1 MNDPEVAVV
10 GGGVA
15 GLGVAWRLAQR
26 GRRVAVFER
35 DRAGRGANRRG
46 ADRRGADR
54 RGASWAAAGMLA
66 PAAELGFEELDL
78 YAFGRESLARWP
90 AFARELREAT
100 GQDVG
105 YRTEGTFVVADDRDS
120 ARALRRLFRFQTEH
134 GARVEWL
141 TGDEAAEREPLL
153 SPRLPAAVWSPDDHQ
168 VDNRALADAL
178 RATAEAAGVAI
189 REGAEV
195 TAIEPGRRP
204 ALVVGGER
212 VEADAVVL
220 AAGAWSGAVG
230 GLEPAP
236 PVRPVKGQALSLR
249 MTDDLT
255 LRHVVR
261 GPDAYLVPKADGRLV
276 VGATSEE
283 RGWDDAVTAG
293 GLFRLLE
300 GAVPLVPGVEEM
312 ELVETWVGHRP
323 ASRDH
328 APILGRSGHPG
339 VVYATGQYRH
349 GMLLAPVVADEVA
362 AEVDALLDAG
372 GAQPRGRRSQTAG
385 AAETRPLLAPFSP
398 ARF

>member
-1 MNDPEVAVV
+1 MPTPPPHPEPPEVAVV

-35 DRAGRGANRRG
+35 GRAG
-46 ADRRGADR
+46 

-78 YAFGRESLARWP
+78 YALGRESLARWP
-90 AFARELREAT
+90 AFAAELQEAT
-100 GQDVG
+100 GRDVG

-134 GARVEWL
+134 GAAVEWL

-153 SPRLPAAVWSPDDHQ
+153 SPRLPAAVWSPGDHQ

-178 RATAEAAGVAI
+178 RAAAERAGVTVW
-189 REGAEV
+189 EGAEV
-195 TAIEPGRRP
+195 TAVEPGRRP
-204 ALVVGGER
+204 ALRVSEGGAER
-212 VEADAVVL
+212 PAGAGQAVEAGAVEVGAVVL

-230 GLEPAP
+230 GLTPAP
-236 PVRPVKGQALSLR
+236 PVRPVKGQALSLQ
-249 MTDDLT
+249 MTDALA

-261 GPDAYLVPKADGRLV
+261 GPDAYLVPKPDGRLV
-276 VGATSEE
+276 VGATSED

-300 GAVPLVPGVEEM
+300 GAVATVPGVEEM
-312 ELVETWVGHRP
+312 AVVETWAGHRP

-328 APILGRSGHPG
+328 APLLGRSEHPG

-362 AEVDALLDAG
+362 AEVDALLDASG
-372 GAQPRGRRSQTAG
+372 RGG

-398 ARF
+398 LRFR

>member
-1 MNDPEVAVV
+1 MDNVDVAVV

-26 GRRVAVFER
+26 GRRVALFER
-35 DRAGRGANRRG
+35 GRAG
-46 ADRRGADR
+46 

-66 PAAELGFEELDL
+66 PDAEAGFEELDL
-78 YAFGRESLARWP
+78 YALGHESLARWP
-90 AFARELREAT
+90 AFAAEVEAAS
-100 GQDVG
+100 GRGVG
-105 YRTEGTFVVADDRDS
+105 YRTDGTFVVADDRDA

-134 GARVEWL
+134 GAAVEWL

-153 SPRLPAAVWSPDDHQ
+153 SPRLPAAVWSPDGHQ
-168 VDNRALADAL
+168 VDNRALVDAL
-178 RATAEAAGVAI
+178 RVAAEGAGVEVH
-189 REGAEV
+189 EGAHV
-195 TAIEPGRRP
+195 TAVEPGGSRPGDRP
-204 ALVVGGER
+204 ALSVTREPGGADSGESEPGGAER
-212 VEADAVVL
+212 VEAGVVVL

-230 GLEPAP
+230 GLTPAP

-249 MTDDLT
+249 MTDALT

-276 VGATSEE
+276 VGGTSEE
-283 RGWDDAVTAG
+283 RGWDAAVTAG

-300 GAVPLVPGVEEM
+300 GAVPLVPAVEEM

-328 APILGRSGHPG
+328 GPLLGRSEHAG

-349 GMLLAPVVADEVA
+349 GVLLAPVVADEVA
-362 AEVDALLDAG
+362 AEVDALLEAG
-372 GAQPRGRRSQTAG
+372 GAGWG
-385 AAETRPLLAPFSP
+385 GEAETRPLLAPFSP
-398 ARF
+398 RRFR